1 MSFEN
6 DKFEVVQ
13 GRFKAIFYG
22 KEKVGKTTCAI
33 TFPKPYVIDAEK
45 RIKHAWHVDLLKA
58 NGGGGVQISNYDDIM
73 KKIKEL
79 MSSKHDFKTL
89 VIDSLTVIQSE
100 LVLASE
106 AKDPRQAYKIA
117 YDKLRHMIN
126 LLNRLDMN
134 VIVIFHKKDDRDKI
148 SDTVIGYTFDGL
160 KDFGY
165 MMDAIL
171 EIDKRGKS
179 YYAIPRGAVGPLGDA
194 EAFEFKYQK
203 FVDIFGASI
212 FETESVPETLATADQ
227 IAELELL
234 LTRNQTSESTKAAWL
249 SRAKASNLS
258 EMATDKIQLWIEHLN
273 KKMSKGNLIDE
284 SKQFDS
290 YVDSIDNK

>member
-1 MSFEN
+1 MALRG
-6 DKFEVVQ
+6 KKPEVVQ

-45 RIKHAWHVDLLKA
+45 RIKHAWHVDLMTA
-58 NGGGGVQISNYDDIM
+58 NGGQYVQISNYDDIM
-73 KKIKEL
+73 SEIKEL
-79 MSSKHDFKTL
+79 MSCKHEFKTL

-106 AKDPRQAYKIA
+106 SKDPRQAYKIA

-134 VIVIFHKKDDRDKI
+134 VIVIFHKKDDRDKV
-148 SDTVIGYTFDGL
+148 SDTIVGYTFDGL

-203 FVDIFGASI
+203 FVDIFGAST
-212 FETESVPETLATADQ
+212 FETESVPERLATPDQ
-227 IAELELL
+227 ISELNFLIN
-234 LTRNQTSESTKAAWL
+234 RHHTSESTIAAWK
-249 SRAKASNLS
+249 SRAKAADFS
-258 EMATDKIQLWIEHLN
+258 EMAHDKIQACIDHLN
-273 KKMSKGNLIDE
+273 KKSAKDYGEQVASTCTNYPDTL
-284 SKQFDS
+284 
-290 YVDSIDNK
+290 NN